1 MELAQCRLVTDD
13 VEGLAGFYAR
23 LLGVPTA
30 LNEYYVE
37 IQAGPASVGFSR
49 RRFTEYQQAHDPAA
63 PVVAGSGPAGSGLS
77 APAGPGPAVS
87 GPAGSGPAASGPGR
101 RDEVILDLLVD
112 DVDAEYPRIA
122 TLDVDW
128 VMPPTTQPWGNRS
141 MMFRDP
147 AGNLVNVFS
156 RAPVLWRLRD
166 GRRVP
171 ALSADEVLGCIG
183 ERVAAHRSELWRRA
197 LSPSNRQGHTG
208 RSRSRDERARRRC
221 SRRSA
226 GRTGPRRGRRR
237 PGAGRRRRRRSGRRR
252 SGPG

>member
-49 RRFTEYQQAHDPAA
+49 RRFIEHQQVHDPAA

-77 APAGPGPAVS
+77 
-87 GPAGSGPAASGPGR
+87 GPAGSGPAVSGPGR
-101 RDEVILDLLVD
+101 RDEVILDLLVA

-122 TLDVDW
+122 ALDVDW

-147 AGNLVNVFS
+147 AGNLINVFS
-156 RAPVLWRLRD
+156 RGPVL
-166 GRRVP
+166 
-171 ALSADEVLGCIG
+171 
-183 ERVAAHRSELWRRA
+183 
-197 LSPSNRQGHTG
+197 
-208 RSRSRDERARRRC
+208 
-221 SRRSA
+221 
-226 GRTGPRRGRRR
+226 
-237 PGAGRRRRRRSGRRR
+237 
-252 SGPG
+252 